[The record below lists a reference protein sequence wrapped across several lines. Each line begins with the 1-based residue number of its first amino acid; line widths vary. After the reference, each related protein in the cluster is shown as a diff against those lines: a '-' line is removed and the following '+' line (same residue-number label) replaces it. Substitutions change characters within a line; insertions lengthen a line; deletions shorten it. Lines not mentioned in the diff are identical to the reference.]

1 MVFIYIQSRSLCA
14 LLVDVIDI
22 GNLPRKSIP
31 NRCICRFCFALF
43 CDPHF
48 FPLSFSFSFFC
59 SLLFLFPLFSLL
71 FSFPLLFYRPILS
84 YPYMCLKCRT
94 VFKPIKRQQQASYL
108 SRKNSGTKS
117 KKLFSSLLASTPLHS
132 SVHCLLFLSPL
143 FFHILFFSLL
153 FHPMT
158 L

>member
-31 NRCICRFCFALF
+31 NRCICRFCFVLF
-43 CDPHF
+43 YDPHF
-48 FPLSFSFSFFC
+48 FPLPFSFSLFVLFFSF
-59 SLLFLFPLFSLL
+59 SLSFLFYSLSLSFSTVRSYLTHICVL
-71 FSFPLLFYRPILS
+71 NAGLS
-84 YPYMCLKCRT
+84 LSQLR
-94 VFKPIKRQQQASYL
+94 QQASYL

-132 SVHCLLFLSPL
+132 SVHSLLFLSPL

-153 FHPMT
+153 FHPMI